1 MKKLLLLLLIA
12 TGAQA
17 QTVSTMVGYKSTELS
32 YTINRSL
39 NYGIAISV
47 TSSKEVASRA
57 NRMDYPNK
65 HTTNDKI
72 TPSLFFLIGA
82 NFDNITITGKLG
94 ATYFNQNINGK
105 QEPQNIYRA
114 VGVQMSYKL
123 IVFSFDSA
131 NGAMIGYKFNL

>member
-1 MKKLLLLLLIA
+1 MKKILLLLLIA
-12 TGAQA
+12 SGTQG
-17 QTVSTMVGYKSTELS
+17 QTVSTMVGYKSTELG
-32 YTINRSL
+32 YTINKSL
-39 NYGIAISV
+39 NYGIAASV
-47 TSSKEVASRA
+47 TSSKEIASRA
-57 NRMDYPNK
+57 NRMDHPNK